1 MVYLA
6 WRDFQQEDATD
17 GHNRQLRKRQ
27 MWDVEFW
34 FLGLSLT
41 SLQLLVIFA
50 FLADLSEAW

>member
-1 MVYLA
+1 
-6 WRDFQQEDATD
+6 
-17 GHNRQLRKRQ
+17 

-50 FLADLSEAW
+50 FLANLSEAW

>member
-17 GHNRQLRKRQ
+17 GHNRQLGKRQ

-34 FLGLSLT
+34 FLGS
-41 SLQLLVIFA
+41 IFDQCPTA
-50 FLADLSEAW
+50 GDFRLFGQSE